1 MTVDERM
8 LMHFPPSVT
17 VLPAFPNAA
26 IGPAKPSQCWMVPGL
41 ADPPVPV
48 ASHRITALQ
57 TAPTPKGHISPVMM
71 NNNFLQMSYR
81 LMARTH
87 DRRNGFSTRPSC
99 AVGDV
104 AAAFSISQIAALSS
118 SFSCLSGPNTQKPAK
133 AHHALRVLGPGA
145 FVPLTLS
152 LCHKQKN
159 KSRTIFRKFAYYLP
173 KQKPAPAGRVSTY

>member
-17 VLPAFPNAA
+17 VLSACPNAA
-26 IGPAKPSQCWMVPGL
+26 ICPAKPSPCRMVPGL

-48 ASHRITALQ
+48 ASHRIIALQ

-71 NNNFLQMSYR
+71 NTNFPKIPR
-81 LMARTH
+81 GLMARTH

-99 AVGDV
+99 PFGDV
-104 AAAFSISQIAALSS
+104 AAAFSISQIDVLSS

-145 FVPLTLS
+145 FAPLTLS
-152 LCHKQKN
+152 LCHKHKN
-159 KSRTIFRKFAYYLP
+159 KSRTIFRKFACHLP
-173 KQKPAPAGRVSTY
+173 KQNPAQTGRVSTY